1 MSDGLSK
8 RHAEID
14 RLIEKVHPYLSDA
27 ETFDILINAPR
38 GADRDCW
45 VWVDSADGLID
56 SGLRL
61 STVEVENL
69 IRSVASELGRFIDD
83 ENPILMGELPWN
95 GARVTAIWKS
105 LSRSG
110 PTLAIRKRSSR
121 LITLDEYFATGAL
134 SRGHYDVIE
143 FAIEHDWNIIVAGPN
158 ASGKTTLLQAVELR
172 AKEMRP
178 ARRLYLIEDVEELR
192 DEALPDNIVRVQP
205 DLKLGVTDGDLVRA
219 ALRLRPDGII
229 VAELLRPDACYQFF
243 NALNTGCAAGS
254 ATTVH
259 AKSAAH
265 ALVRCEQFIEQVAG
279 ITPSP
284 SWIAEAI
291 DLIIYVVRTKTGRLV
306 TEIVRPTGASAR
318 GRYDIEPLTNRP
330 ISQQRKIA

>member
-1 MSDGLSK
+1 MSNGLSQ
-8 RHAEID
+8 RRAEID
-14 RLIEKVHPYLSDA
+14 RLIEKVHPYLSDD
-27 ETFDILINAPR
+27 ETFDLLINAPR
-38 GADRDCW
+38 GANRDCW
-45 VWVDSADGLID
+45 VWVDSAAGLID
-56 SGLRL
+56 TGIRM

-69 IRSVASELGRFIDD
+69 MRSIASELGRFIDD
-83 ENPILMGELPWN
+83 ENPILMGELPGN
-95 GARVTAIWKS
+95 GARVTAIWRT

-121 LITLDEYFATGAL
+121 LITLAEYLASGAL

-143 FAIEHDWNIIVAGPN
+143 YAIEADWNIIVAGPN

-178 ARRLYLIEDVEELR
+178 ERRLYLIEDVEELR

-219 ALRLRPDGII
+219 ALRMRPDGII
-229 VAELLRPDACYQFF
+229 VAELLRADACYQFF
-243 NALNTGCAAGS
+243 NALNTGSAAGS
-254 ATTVH
+254 ATTIH

-265 ALVRCEQFIEQVAG
+265 ALVRCEQFIEQVPG

-284 SWIAEAI
+284 SWIAEAS

-306 TEIVRPTGASAR
+306 TEIVRPIGASAR
-318 GRYDIEPLTNRP
+318 GRYDVEPLTQRP
-330 ISQQRKIA
+330 TSQQRKIA